1 MNDASLTV
9 ILGFGVTG
17 QSVARHLAGRGQGF
31 AVIDTR
37 PPPDQILPAA
47 GEYYWQCDSW
57 PHEVS
62 QRTAKVVVSPGLSPQ
77 HPLVEQARHLSLPI
91 CTDIDL
97 FLAMTDVPVIGVTG
111 TNGKSTVV
119 SLVGHLLQNWGF
131 ACGVG
136 GNLGPPALD
145 LLSEEA
151 QFYVLEL
158 SSFQLAY
165 SGGLELAS
173 AGVLNIGDDHL
184 DWHGSAASYAAAK
197 CRIYDKA
204 QYRVGATDVVS
215 DTDVALDAWIS
226 GSKSVQGDAW
236 GIKDRQGET
245 WICFADEPL
254 MSASE
259 LPLSGRHNIENCLW
273 ALALVKPWIEP
284 SKAVEQLANFA
295 PLPHRFVSVPGPVH
309 LHCIDDSKA
318 TNVGATMAALEGFE
332 GNQSLILIAGGD
344 SKDADL
350 TPLGAAMEGRV
361 RVLFTLGVDAPRINH
376 IAQQHGVAWHQ
387 VETMDEAV
395 DAAIAC
401 ARSGDTL
408 LLSPAC
414 ASLDMYD
421 NFSQRGDHFA
431 ASVNRYLDFQISGV
445 DLEQS

>member
-1 MNDASLTV
+1 MKDASLTV

-17 QSVARHLAGRGQGF
+17 QSVARHLAEKGSGF

-37 PPPDQILPAA
+37 PQPDGTLLEE
-47 GEYYWQCDSW
+47 GEYHWQCDSW
-57 PHEVS
+57 PRGLS

-77 HPLVEQARHLSLPI
+77 HPLVEEARQIRLPI

-97 FLAMTDVPVIGVTG
+97 FLAMTEAPVIGVTG

-119 SLVGHLLQNWGF
+119 SLVGHLLQSQGF
-131 ACGVG
+131 VCGVG

-145 LLSEEA
+145 LLSQET
-151 QFYVLEL
+151 QIYVLEL

-173 AGVLNIGDDHL
+173 AGVLNIDDDHL
-184 DWHGSAASYAAAK
+184 DWHGSATNYAKAK
-197 CRIYDKA
+197 RSIYDEA
-204 QYRVGATDVVS
+204 QYRVGADGVVGAA
-215 DTDVALDAWIS
+215 DIGLDAWI
-226 GSKSVQGDAW
+226 GSSKPVQGDTW
-236 GIKDRQGET
+236 GLKDCQGEP
-245 WICFADEPL
+245 WICFVDEPL
-254 MSASE
+254 MPASE

-284 SKAVEQLANFA
+284 SQAVKQLANFA
-295 PLPHRFVSVPGPVH
+295 PLPHRFVSVPGPAH

-318 TNVGATMAALEGFE
+318 TNVGATMAALEGFA

-344 SKDADL
+344 SKGADL

-361 RVLFTLGVDAPRINH
+361 RALFTLGADATRINH

-387 VETMDEAV
+387 VDTMDEAV
-395 DAAIAC
+395 DAAMAC
-401 ARSGDTL
+401 ARVGDTL

-421 NFSQRGDHFA
+421 NFSQRGDHFTTLI
-431 ASVNRYLDFQISGV
+431 SRYLDFQIAGADVERS
-445 DLEQS
+445 

>member
-1 MNDASLTV
+1 
-9 ILGFGVTG
+9 
-17 QSVARHLAGRGQGF
+17 
-31 AVIDTR
+31 
-37 PPPDQILPAA
+37 
-47 GEYYWQCDSW
+47 
-57 PHEVS
+57 
-62 QRTAKVVVSPGLSPQ
+62 
-77 HPLVEQARHLSLPI
+77 
-91 CTDIDL
+91 
-97 FLAMTDVPVIGVTG
+97 
-111 TNGKSTVV
+111 
-119 SLVGHLLQNWGF
+119 
-131 ACGVG
+131 
-136 GNLGPPALD
+136 
-145 LLSEEA
+145 
-151 QFYVLEL
+151 
-158 SSFQLAY
+158 
-165 SGGLELAS
+165 
-173 AGVLNIGDDHL
+173 
-184 DWHGSAASYAAAK
+184 
-197 CRIYDKA
+197 
-204 QYRVGATDVVS
+204 
-215 DTDVALDAWIS
+215 LDAWIS

-295 PLPHRFVSVPGPVH
+295 PLPHRFVSVPGPAH